1 MCGGRNPYHGAKFVT
16 AFACGEYAGKGKG
29 GSKMETTL
37 DRLREGECGTIRAL
51 RLSGALRRRLMD
63 FGLIE
68 GTSVCCIRKSPA
80 GSPVLYGVR
89 GTMLALR
96 ICDGRQI
103 AIERCG

>member
-1 MCGGRNPYHGAKFVT
+1 
-16 AFACGEYAGKGKG
+16 
-29 GSKMETTL
+29 METTL
-37 DRLREGECGTIRAL
+37 DRLRVGECATVSAL
-51 RLSGALRRRLMD
+51 CTGGALRRRLMD

-68 GTSVCCIRKSPA
+68 GTPVRCLRKSPA
-80 GSPVLYGVR
+80 GSPVLYAVR

>member
-1 MCGGRNPYHGAKFVT
+1 MYGGRNPYHGAKFVT
-16 AFACGEYAGKGKG
+16 DFACGEYAGKGKG

-80 GSPVLYGVR
+80 GSPVLYVVR